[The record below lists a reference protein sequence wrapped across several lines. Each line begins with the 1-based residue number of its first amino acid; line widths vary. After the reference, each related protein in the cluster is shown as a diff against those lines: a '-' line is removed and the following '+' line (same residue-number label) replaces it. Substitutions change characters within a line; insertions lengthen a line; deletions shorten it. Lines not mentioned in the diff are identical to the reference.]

1 MHRPSV
7 GRPVPSV
14 LVSGPVSVPG
24 RAHRVDIDGVRVHA
38 VEWQPHT
45 GATSGA
51 RGGDRPDGRRI
62 LLVHGLGAST
72 LSWVPV
78 AQGLADQLGATV
90 TALDLAGHG
99 RTRATTRPATIE
111 SNRNLI
117 VSFLEAHGP
126 ATVFGNSMGG
136 VLGAGVTARRPDL
149 VDALV
154 LVNPALQW
162 RGVKSRDWRRI
173 GRFVPVMVPSF
184 GHRVIATRARALG
197 PERLVDL
204 SLAMSLHDPSR
215 LDPTLRRRLVHLA
228 AERFAY
234 PEAPQAYADAA
245 RTLLR
250 ELNDGADTDL
260 GVAARARP
268 TLLLHGALDR
278 LVAVDLARA
287 AAERHEHL
295 ELRILDGIGH
305 APQLEDPATFL
316 EVTTAWLDR
325 IPAPH
330 PA

>member
-1 MHRPSV
+1 MPTDFDTTR
-7 GRPVPSV
+7 
-14 LVSGPVSVPG
+14 G

-38 VEWQPHT
+38 VEWRPRT
-45 GATSGA
+45 VAA
-51 RGGDRPDGRRI
+51 AGDRRV

-72 LSWVPV
+72 LSWFPV
-78 AQGLADQLGATV
+78 AQDLADRLAATV

-111 SNRNLI
+111 SNRGLL
-117 VSFLEAHGP
+117 VTFLEEHGR

-136 VLGAGVTARRPDL
+136 VLATGVTARRPDL

-162 RGVKSRDWRRI
+162 RGVKTRDWRRI
-173 GRFVPVMVPSF
+173 ARFVPVMVPSV
-184 GHRVIATRARALG
+184 GHRAVATRARALG

-215 LDPTLRRRLVHLA
+215 LDPALRRRLVHLA

-250 ELNDGADTDL
+250 ELSDGADTDL
-260 GVAARARP
+260 GIASAARP
-268 TLLLHGALDR
+268 TLLVHGALDR
-278 LVAVDLARA
+278 LVGVSLAQA
-287 AAERHEHL
+287 AAQRHDHL
-295 ELRILDGIGH
+295 DLLVLDDLGH
-305 APQLEDPATFL
+305 APQLEDPAMFL
-316 EVTTAWLDR
+316 DVTTSWLDR
-325 IPAPH
+325 AG
-330 PA
+330 AARLA